1 MQTYQT
7 PLPLNLDLSRKDYP
21 DEVDPD
27 LQAEYRAIVG
37 SLMYWFQLTQ
47 PDLGVAL
54 TFRSNICTGLE
65 TGIKHLQAA
74 KHT

>member
-7 PLPLNLDLSRKDYP
+7 PLPLNLDLSRRDYP

-27 LQAEYRAIVG
+27 LQAEYRAVVG

-47 PDLGVAL
+47 PDLGLAL
-54 TFRSNICTGLE
+54 TFRSKYLHRPGD
-65 TGIKHLQAA
+65 KSQAFESC
-74 KHT
+74 